1 MHDLAAIRAFNALC
15 EYKSLTAA
23 ARELDQP
30 KSTLSRRLAQ
40 LEEDLGQALVARD
53 GNRLTLTKAGE
64 IFHSYSEQ
72 LIDIAAKS
80 QEALQELDHQV
91 SGELV
96 IAVDPNLMRGW
107 MAKVIDSFMLD
118 HPNIRFRVHSQYNP
132 SNSQLTPDLIVWI
145 GLNHAEGYHCA
156 QLGRWRYGVYASP
169 SYLLEHGPINHPSQ
183 LNEHDWI
190 DFISFRQGGLK
201 LSHHEEGNYVL
212 PSFESRLQ
220 NDHLA
225 MQADT
230 IKKGLGIGLLP
241 TAFANGF
248 IRSHPGSLIN
258 CLSGWYSDPVKINY
272 YYPLGRPPL
281 RLRLFIESMLKQ
293 RPENWL

>member
-23 ARELDQP
+23 AKVLDQP
-30 KSTLSRRLAQ
+30 KSPLSRRLAQ

-64 IFHSYSEQ
+64 IFQTYAEQ
-72 LIDIAAKS
+72 LLMIS
-80 QEALQELDHQV
+80 TQSHEALQELDQQV
-91 SGELV
+91 SGELT

-107 MAKVIDSFMLD
+107 MARVIDSFMIE

-132 SNSQLTPDLIVWI
+132 SNSQLTPDLIVWV
-145 GLNHAEGYHCA
+145 GLSHSEGYHCER
-156 QLGRWRYGVYASP
+156 LGLWRYAVYASP
-169 SYLLEHGPINHPSQ
+169 SYIEQHSPITHPSQ

-201 LSHHEEGNYVL
+201 LTHYQQGSYIL
-212 PSFESRLQ
+212 PAFDSRLQ
-220 NDHLA
+220 NDHLP

-230 IKKGLGIGLLP
+230 IQKGRGIGLLP

-248 IRSHPGSLIN
+248 VHSHPGSLIN
-258 CLSGWYSDPVKINY
+258 CLSGWYSDPVQINY
-272 YYPLGRPPL
+272 FYPLGRLPL
-281 RLRLFIESMLKQ
+281 RLRMFIDAMKKT
-293 RPENWL
+293 RPETWA